1 MGSVSWGGRRRLVL
15 ACLSAVLVGACG
27 GSTEEAPPV
36 AQRPVEP
43 VVLARPVPP
52 QDGSLALAA
61 IFPAAGRYAASGL
74 QSMEGARLAVA
85 DLNRAGGIRGRSV
98 FLLEYP
104 IGSYFL
110 DARRAA
116 EMAADAGALAIV
128 GSNSSDLSMAI
139 AEEAEAA
146 HLVQISNVST
156 AEDLT
161 WDPATGRDRRFVFRV
176 CASDVTLG
184 ERLATFARETLG
196 ARRAAVLYE
205 VGRAYSTRLARA
217 FVTRFGVTRDE
228 PGVAEFV
235 YLAQETDF
243 RLQLRQV
250 RAFAPD
256 VLFLPG
262 SFADVTLIAR
272 QAKALGLDASLLGA
286 DAWSNPLLFKR
297 GGPRRPAYYV
307 DHCGPA
313 FDQRFLQAVGQP
325 TQGCRAALAYDA
337 VQSAAAGLEALGK
350 LRDGDLASGLPATRR
365 RLRDAVAAAV
375 TPGVTGRIRFDGVGD
390 RVIAPAVMVVER
402 GAGDTYEAR
411 LFTGARP

>member
-1 MGSVSWGGRRRLVL
+1 
-15 ACLSAVLVGACG
+15 
-27 GSTEEAPPV
+27 
-36 AQRPVEP
+36 
-43 VVLARPVPP
+43 
-52 QDGSLALAA
+52 
-61 IFPAAGRYAASGL
+61 
-74 QSMEGARLAVA
+74 MEGARLAVS
-85 DLNRAGGIRGRSV
+85 DLNRAGGIHGRSV

-104 IGSYFL
+104 TGSYFL
-110 DARRAA
+110 DARRAS
-116 EMAADAGALAIV
+116 EMAAEAGALAIV

-146 HLVQISNVST
+146 RLVQISNVST

-161 WDPATGRDRRFVFRV
+161 WDPVTGKDRRFVFRV
-176 CASDVTLG
+176 CASDVTMG
-184 ERLATFARETLG
+184 ERLAAFARETLG

-217 FVTRFGVTRDE
+217 FVTRFGVTAGE
-228 PGVAEFV
+228 PPVAEFV

-243 RLQLRQV
+243 RLQLREV
-250 RAFAPD
+250 AAFKPD

-272 QAKALGLDASLLGA
+272 QASALGIDASLLGA

-297 GGPRRPAYYV
+297 GGPRRPAFYV
-307 DHCGPA
+307 DHCGPVPT
-313 FDQRFLQAVGQP
+313 FDQRFLEAVGQP

-337 VQSAAAGLEALGK
+337 VQSAAAGLRALGK
-350 LRDGDLASGLPATRR
+350 LRDADLAAGLPGTRG

-375 TPGVTGRIRFDGVGD
+375 TPGVTGRFRFDGVGD

-402 GAGDTYEAR
+402 GAHDIYT
-411 LFTGARP
+411 ARPYARARP

>member
-1 MGSVSWGGRRRLVL
+1 VL
-15 ACLSAVLVGACG
+15 AGVGAALVGACG
-27 GSTEEAPPV
+27 GSPAPAPV
-36 AQRPVEP
+36 VQRPVEP

-110 DARRAA
+110 DARRAS

-161 WDPATGRDRRFVFRV
+161 WDPVTGRDRRFVFRV
-176 CASDVTLG
+176 CASDVTMG
-184 ERLATFARETLG
+184 ERLAAFARETLG

-217 FVTRFGVTRDE
+217 FVTRFGVTAGQ
-228 PGVAEFV
+228 PPVAEFV

-243 RLQLRQV
+243 RLQLREIQ
-250 RAFAPD
+250 ALAPD

-272 QAKALGLDASLLGA
+272 QASSLGLDASLLGA

-297 GGPRRPAYYV
+297 GGPRRPAFYV
-307 DHCGPA
+307 DHCGPVPA

-337 VQSAAAGLEALGK
+337 VQSAAAGMAALGK
-350 LRDGDLASGLPATRR
+350 LRDQDLGKGLAETRR

-375 TPGVTGRIRFDGVGD
+375 TPGVTGSIRFDGVGD

-402 GAGDTYEAR
+402 GPGSAYAVRPYER
-411 LFTGARP
+411 ARP